1 VQLRQPVVVVLGH
14 VDSGKTSLLDRIRG
28 TAVQAREVG
37 GITQH
42 IGASFFPVETVK
54 EITGPLYAKLAKA
67 ETPVPGLLVIDT
79 PGHEVFANLRARGGS
94 AADIAIVVVDVN
106 KGFEAQTVESI
117 DILKKRRVPF
127 VIALNKVD
135 MVTGWRG
142 SSRFISED
150 VKKQEASVQTLLD
163 EKIYTVVGTL
173 SRLQFPSEAFW
184 RVKDF
189 TKEVAIVPVSA
200 RSGVGIPEL
209 LAVLVGL
216 AQQFMAK
223 KLERHEGPAK
233 GIVLESSEE
242 VGLGPSANVILLD
255 GTLHQGDSIVVG
267 KRDGALA
274 TKIKA
279 LLLPKP
285 LDEMRDPRDKFKPV
299 TEVVAAA
306 GLKVTSP
313 ELEGV
318 LAGSPL
324 YVYDSKKG
332 EQELEH
338 LKSLVESEIRT
349 AIVSNTE
356 TSGVI
361 LKCDTIGSLEAITD
375 LLKKANVP
383 IRMADIGNI
392 TRRDV
397 MEAAAVKENDRYV
410 GVVLGF
416 SVKVLD
422 DAQKESQDREVKIFN
437 EQIIYNLVRSYTDWV
452 AYQREHEE
460 SILFNEL
467 PPICKFQFMKGFVFR
482 RNDPAVFGA
491 EIQVGRLK
499 QKVQVINEEGKKVGT
514 VHQIQES
521 GKAIEE
527 ATAGMQ
533 IAVSIKEPTI
543 GRQINEGD
551 IFYTDI
557 NSRQAKQL
565 LERFNHR
572 LNEKEKEILN
582 MLVAMKRKSNPTF
595 GYL

>member
-1 VQLRQPVVVVLGH
+1 MQLRQPVVVVLGH
-14 VDSGKTSLLDRIRG
+14 VDSGKTSLLDKIRG

-42 IGASFFPVETVK
+42 IGASFFPVETIK

-67 ETPVPGLLVIDT
+67 ETPIPGLLVIDT

-94 AADIAIVVVDVN
+94 AADIAILVVDVN
-106 KGFEAQTVESI
+106 KGFEAQTIESI
-117 DILKKRRVPF
+117 DILKKRKVPY

-135 MVTGWRG
+135 MVSGWRR
-142 SSRFISED
+142 SSNFISED

-173 SRLQFPSEAFW
+173 SRLGFPSEAFW

-200 RSGVGIPEL
+200 RSGVGVPEL

-216 AQQFMAK
+216 TQQYLAK

-242 VGLGPSANVILLD
+242 TGLGPSANIILLD

-267 KRDGALA
+267 KRDGPVA

-299 TEVVAAA
+299 NEVIAAA
-306 GLKVTSP
+306 GLKITSP

-324 YVYDSKKG
+324 YVYDQKKG
-332 EQELEH
+332 DEELKH
-338 LKSLVESEIRT
+338 LKSLVESEVKN

-356 TSGVI
+356 TSGII

-375 LLKKANVP
+375 LLRKAKVP

-397 MEAAAVKENDRYV
+397 VEAAAVKENDRYV

-416 SVKVLD
+416 SVRVLE
-422 DAQKESQDREVKIFN
+422 DAQKEAQDREVKIFN

-452 AYQREHEE
+452 AYQKEHEE

-499 QKVQVINEEGKKVGT
+499 QKVQVINEEGRKVGT
-514 VHQIQES
+514 VHQIQDS

-533 IAVSIKEPTI
+533 VAVSIKEPTI

-551 IFYTDI
+551 VFYTDI

-572 LNEKEKEILN
+572 LNENEKEILN
-582 MLVAMKRKSNPTF
+582 MLVAMKRKSDPAF